1 LKYTEKQLNKMA
13 SPISQS
19 EDEKCKNAIKMIRD
33 AMKEL
38 NYTDD
43 GKDIRSYVADTY
55 SYALD
60 LRQQYSG
67 RKITLLVQRSCA
79 NKTNIPSESDVDVA
93 VILESTFTTQYK
105 L

>member
-1 LKYTEKQLNKMA
+1 MA

-19 EDEKCKNAIKMIRD
+19 EEEKCKNAIKMIRD

-60 LRQQYSG
+60 LR
-67 RKITLLVQRSCA
+67 
-79 NKTNIPSESDVDVA
+79 
-93 VILESTFTTQYK
+93 
-105 L
+105 

>member
-1 LKYTEKQLNKMA
+1 MKYTEKQLNNMA

-19 EDEKCKNAIKMIRD
+19 EEEKCKNAIKMIRD

-67 RKITLLVQRSCA
+67 NKITLLVQGSYA
-79 NKTNIPSESDVDVA
+79 N
-93 VILESTFTTQYK
+93 
-105 L
+105 